1 MRSRKVPT
9 KKVELKPFVLWV
21 RAVRKTDLGLSLGE
35 SVWSERYLDKTT
47 AVAALEAIRAF
58 DGTAGILDS
67 RIGYLQK
74 YVNRGRGWYC
84 PAERNILDC
93 G

>member
-35 SVWSERYLDKTT
+35 SVCGQNDTLTRQRQWQRWKQFELSM
-47 AVAALEAIRAF
+47 ALLGSWI
-58 DGTAGILDS
+58 AG
-67 RIGYLQK
+67 
-74 YVNRGRGWYC
+74 
-84 PAERNILDC
+84 
-93 G
+93 